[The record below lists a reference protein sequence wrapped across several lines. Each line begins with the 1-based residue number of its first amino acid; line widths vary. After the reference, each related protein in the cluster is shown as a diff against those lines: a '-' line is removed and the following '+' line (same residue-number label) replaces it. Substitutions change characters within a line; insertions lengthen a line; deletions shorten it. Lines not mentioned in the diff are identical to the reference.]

1 MDGSRDYEQENQSI
15 SSELVNVLKIGIYL
29 SLMSVVLLFILIVY
43 DTSMEIQ
50 QVVVAI
56 IGLLLLTSFTAFKKV
71 IDFDHKSS
79 LSAQYTP
86 YFDNRIITSNKTYY
100 RGDTY
105 HNDIYNNKQ
114 NLADAAEEIQNL
126 LNKLSKT
133 YDESPVDKSSLNAD
147 LLQKIEE
154 IETENHEKLTDKE
167 KVITSQVVEEIEQN
181 TDLKQRLIRAMRAG
195 ANQVLQDLLDN
206 SLYGILFSVISAY
219 YGLED
224 LEEEIN
230 QTNH

>member
-29 SLMSVVLLFILIVY
+29 SLMSVALLFTLIIY
-43 DTSMEIQ
+43 DTSIEIQ
-50 QVVVAI
+50 QVAVVV
-56 IGLLLLTSFTAFKKV
+56 IGLLLLASFTAFKKV
-71 IDFDHKSS
+71 ISFDHKSS
-79 LSAQYTP
+79 LSDQYIP
-86 YFDNRIITSNKTYY
+86 YFDNRIITSNTVYNGHTYY
-100 RGDTY
+100 
-105 HNDIYNNKQ
+105 NNRQ

-133 YDESPVDKSSLNAD
+133 YDESPVDKSTLDVN

-154 IETENHEKLTDKE
+154 IETENHEKFTDKE
-167 KVITSQVVEEIEQN
+167 KVITVQVVEEIEQN

-206 SLYGILFSVISAY
+206 PLYGILFSVISAY

-230 QTNH
+230 QTNR

>member
-1 MDGSRDYEQENQSI
+1 MNGSPDYEQENQSI

-43 DTSMEIQ
+43 DTSIEIQ

-86 YFDNRIITSNKTYY
+86 YFDNRIITSNTVYNGHTYY
-100 RGDTY
+100 
-105 HNDIYNNKQ
+105 NSKQ

-133 YDESPVDKSSLNAD
+133 YDESPVDKSTLDVN
-147 LLQKIEE
+147 LLQKIEK
-154 IETENHEKLTDKE
+154 IETESHEKFTDKE
-167 KVITSQVVEEIEQN
+167 KVITVQVVEEIEQN

-206 SLYGILFSVISAY
+206 PLYGILFSVISAY

-230 QTNH
+230 HTNR

>member
-1 MDGSRDYEQENQSI
+1 M
-15 SSELVNVLKIGIYL
+15 
-29 SLMSVVLLFILIVY
+29 
-43 DTSMEIQ
+43 
-50 QVVVAI
+50 
-56 IGLLLLTSFTAFKKV
+56 
-71 IDFDHKSS
+71 
-79 LSAQYTP
+79 
-86 YFDNRIITSNKTYY
+86 
-100 RGDTY
+100 
-105 HNDIYNNKQ
+105 
-114 NLADAAEEIQNL
+114 
-126 LNKLSKT
+126 
-133 YDESPVDKSSLNAD
+133 
-147 LLQKIEE
+147 QKIEE

-167 KVITSQVVEEIEQN
+167 KVITIQVVEEIEQN